1 MVANMRCVTV
11 KKMED
16 GSMNKKDVKQLE
28 IFFGE
33 KNMRKQS
40 IFEKIYAVSET
51 EYIDEKKTTTKTTG
65 YTFAIGSTSGGCD
78 YIIGY
83 LCDSGRGYMIQD
95 LNGNYHDLKYGL
107 NRAKEIMEREFDY

>member
-1 MVANMRCVTV
+1 MVANMRYVTV
-11 KKMED
+11 RKMED

-28 IFFGE
+28 QFFSE
-33 KNMRKQS
+33 KNMRKQP
-40 IFEKIYAVSET
+40 IYEKIYAVSET

-65 YTFAIGSTSGGCD
+65 YTFAIGSTSGGYD

-95 LNGNYHDLKYGL
+95 LKGNYHDLKYGV
-107 NRAKEIMEREFDY
+107 NRAKEIMEREFAY